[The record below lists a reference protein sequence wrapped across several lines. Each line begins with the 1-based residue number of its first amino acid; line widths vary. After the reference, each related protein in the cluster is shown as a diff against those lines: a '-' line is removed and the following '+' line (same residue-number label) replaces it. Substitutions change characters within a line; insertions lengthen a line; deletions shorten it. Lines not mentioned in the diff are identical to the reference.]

1 MCSELCWDPSI
12 IVVERPLLA
21 ETYDVKLVE
30 ARIWEPCG
38 WTPRARFDADELLS
52 VFLTKSC
59 LGLVRDKR
67 AFCLL

>member
-38 WTPRARFDADELLS
+38 
-52 VFLTKSC
+52 
-59 LGLVRDKR
+59 
-67 AFCLL
+67 